1 MFEFVGMILG
11 LAIYNTTLLE
21 LKFPKIIYKRL
32 LAPENQEFDWLN
44 EMTEVE
50 PDYQKSFRYIL
61 DTKEPL

>member
-61 DTKEPL
+61 DTKEAL